1 MMFRI
6 VSIISLMMIF
16 MPDTGQALV
25 PGMRGIEA
33 AIASFVKERYN
44 WSEVE
49 VAIRQGAQLPDE
61 QIVEVE
67 MLSGTLPGNATF
79 SLRLGSEIRMRVT
92 AFVRAYE
99 KVVLPKRYLPKGQ
112 VLGAQDLYHTMMDAA
127 RIPAGALS
135 DPQEAIGKTLSRPI
149 LPGMPITHDAVA
161 PVRIVKNGARVS
173 LLFESPLFVIRTTG
187 VLRQSVVVGK
197 QVKVMNI
204 FSKRI
209 VTGLLLD
216 EETVKVGF

>member
-1 MMFRI
+1 MFRI
-6 VSIISLMMIF
+6 VSIISLTMIL
-16 MPDTGQALV
+16 MSAPAQALV
-25 PGMRGIEA
+25 PGTDNIEA

-44 WSEVE
+44 WPEVE
-49 VAIRQGAQLPDE
+49 VAIRQGAPLPDE

-79 SLRLGSEIRMRVT
+79 SFRLGSERRIRVT
-92 AFVRAYE
+92 AFVMAYE
-99 KVVLPKRYLPKGQ
+99 RVVLPKRSLPKGH
-112 VLGAQDLYHTMMDAA
+112 VLRARDLYHAMMDAA

-135 DPQEAIGKTLSRPI
+135 DPQEAIGKTLSRPM

-161 PVRIVKNGARVS
+161 PVRIVKNGTRVS
-173 LLFESPLFVIRTTG
+173 LLFESPLFAIRTTG
-187 VLRQSVVVGK
+187 VLKQSVVVGR

-204 FSKRI
+204 SSKKI